1 MLERKK
7 LLFLII
13 LLLSFFIPPFTSV
26 SVPAE
31 DSSLVIRDVLI
42 QTSVAFLWFSPVVHV
57 AVVILFIALFQ
68 FGSRVG
74 RIADAFFGILF
85 IFLAISNHVAVTES
99 YGFTVIIGNLIP
111 ILMVGLFWLWEVL
124 KSQNEYVFQRL
135 PVWRYWVLPF
145 AFLSFWFPINVDLS
159 PNFSPLLLLTSQFGV
174 MYCPT
179 TPVIIAL
186 LTLIYSRVN
195 KFLLLVTSL
204 VGFIMGLF
212 NAISLF
218 TMPGYTLW
226 NFILHIPLILISIY
240 GLLITRIVK
249 NN

>member
-7 LLFLII
+7 LLFLIF
-13 LLLSFFIPPFTSV
+13 LLLSFFISPLTSV

-31 DSSLVIRDVLI
+31 ERSLVIRDVLI
-42 QTSVAFLWFSPVVHV
+42 QTSVAFLWFSPVVHI
-57 AVVILFIALFQ
+57 AVVILFITLLQ

-74 RIADAFFGILF
+74 RIADAFFGFLF

-111 ILMVGLFWLWEVL
+111 IFIVGLFWLWEAL
-124 KSQNEYVFQRL
+124 KPQNDYVFQRL
-135 PVWRYWVLPF
+135 PLWRYWVLPF
-145 AFLSFWFPINVDLS
+145 AFLSFWSPINVDLS

-186 LTLIYSRVN
+186 LTLIYPHVN

-226 NFILHIPLILISIY
+226 NFILHIPLILIPIY
-240 GLLITRIVK
+240 GLLITKIVK
-249 NN
+249 NK